1 MLLPEVADSAARG
14 KMHKHSASLPAALAR
29 QPSRGRLLSPR
40 YWPTW
45 AGLGVLWLL
54 SLLPFRLQL
63 AVGASLGALLRRLPL
78 RFVRIARRNIE
89 LCLPEL
95 GPAESRRLLD
105 RHFTSLG
112 IALLEIA
119 AAWWWPTARLR
130 KISRIEGMEHL
141 HTALARGH
149 GAILLTAHLTPLEIG
164 GRILAAATPVNIIYR
179 PTKNAALAHVL
190 GRCRSCNGGHAIPRD
205 DIRAMIAALKNN
217 ECVWYAPDQ
226 SYRKKG
232 AEMVSLFGIPAA
244 TNTATSRIARM
255 TGAAV
260 LPFWVERLPGS
271 AGYRAVIQ
279 PPLENFPSE
288 CPRAD
293 AERFHRLIEAQ
304 VRAVPDQYLWIHRR
318 FKGLGPDYPDYY
330 GRKVPLVVSARQPS
344 AASPLV

>member
-1 MLLPEVADSAARG
+1 MLR
-14 KMHKHSASLPAALAR
+14 
-29 QPSRGRLLSPR
+29 
-40 YWPTW
+40 
-45 AGLGVLWLL
+45 LL

-63 AVGASLGALLRRLPL
+63 LIGASAGALLRLLPL
-78 RFVRIARRNIE
+78 RFVRIARRNID

-95 GPAESRRLLD
+95 GAAARRRLLK
-105 RHFTSLG
+105 RPFARLG

-119 AAWWWPTARLR
+119 AAWWWPTARLQ

-141 HTALARGH
+141 QGALARGR
-149 GAILLTAHLTPLEIG
+149 GAILLTAHFTPLEIG
-164 GRILAAATPVNIIYR
+164 GRILAAATPVNVIYR
-179 PTKNAALAHVL
+179 PTRNEALAHVL

-205 DIRAMIAALKNN
+205 DIRAMVAALKNN

-260 LPFWVERLPGS
+260 LPFFVERLPGT

-279 PPLENFPSE
+279 PPLADFPSDS
-288 CPRAD
+288 PRAD
-293 AERFHRLIEAQ
+293 AERFHRFIEAQ
-304 VRAVPDQYLWIHRR
+304 VRARPDQYLWIHRR
-318 FKGLGPDYPDYY
+318 FKGLTPEYPDYY
-330 GRKVPLVVSARQPS
+330 GRARPLVVSARQPS
-344 AASPLV
+344 AASPVA

>member
-1 MLLPEVADSAARG
+1 
-14 KMHKHSASLPAALAR
+14 MHKHSASLPAAIGR
-29 QPSRGRLLSPR
+29 QPCWGRLLSPR

-45 AGLGVLWLL
+45 AGLGVLRLL

-63 AVGASLGALLRRLPL
+63 LIGASAGALLRLLPL
-78 RFVRIARRNIE
+78 RFVRIARRNID

-95 GPAESRRLLD
+95 GAAARRRLLK
-105 RHFTSLG
+105 RHFASLG

-119 AAWWWPTARLR
+119 AAWWWPTARLQ

-141 HTALARGH
+141 QGALARGR
-149 GAILLTAHLTPLEIG
+149 GAILLTAHFTPLEIG
-164 GRILAAATPVNIIYR
+164 GRILAAATPVNVIYR
-179 PTKNAALAHVL
+179 PTRNEALAHVL

-205 DIRAMIAALKNN
+205 DIRAMVAALKNN

-260 LPFWVERLPGS
+260 LPFFVERLPGT

-279 PPLENFPSE
+279 PPLADFPSDS
-288 CPRAD
+288 PRAD
-293 AERFHRLIEAQ
+293 AERFHRFIEAQ
-304 VRAVPDQYLWIHRR
+304 VRARPDQYLWIHRR
-318 FKGLGPDYPDYY
+318 FKGLTPEYPDYY
-330 GRKVPLVVSARQPS
+330 GRARPLVVSARRPS
-344 AASPLV
+344 AASPVA

>member
-1 MLLPEVADSAARG
+1 MRPRG
-14 KMHKHSASLPAALAR
+14 TMYRHSASLPAAPAR
-29 QPSRGRLLSPR
+29 QPRWGRLLSPR

-45 AGLGVLWLL
+45 VGLGVLRLL

-63 AVGASLGALLRRLPL
+63 ALGAGLGAVLRRLPL

-89 LCLPEL
+89 LCLPDL
-95 GPAESRRLLD
+95 GAAARRKLLD
-105 RHFTSLG
+105 RHFISLG

-130 KISRIEGMEHL
+130 KISRLEGMAHL
-141 HTALARGH
+141 QEALARGH

-179 PTKNAALAHVL
+179 PSKNEALAVLL
-190 GRCRSCNGGHAIPRD
+190 GRCRTRNGGHAIPRD
-205 DIRAMIAALKNN
+205 DIRAMIGALKNN

-260 LPFWVERLPGS
+260 LPFFVERLPGTG
-271 AGYRAVIQ
+271 GYRAVIQ
-279 PPLENFPSE
+279 PALENFPSDS
-288 CPRAD
+288 PRAD

-318 FKGLGPDYPDYY
+318 FKGLTPEYPNYY
-330 GRKVPLVVSARQPS
+330 GRKLPLAVSAPQPS
-344 AASPLV
+344 AASPAA

>member
-1 MLLPEVADSAARG
+1 MY
-14 KMHKHSASLPAALAR
+14 KHSGSLRAAEAR
-29 QPSRGRLLSPR
+29 QPSWVRLLSPR

-45 AGLGVLWLL
+45 AGLAALRLL

-63 AVGASLGALLRRLPL
+63 EVGAWLGAMLLRLPL

-95 GPAESRRLLD
+95 GDGARRQLLQ
-105 RHFTSLG
+105 RHFVSLG
-112 IALLEIA
+112 IALFEIA

-130 KISRIEGMEHL
+130 EISRIEGMEHL
-141 HTALARGH
+141 REALARGR

-179 PTKNAALAHVL
+179 PTKNEALAYVL
-190 GRCRSCNGGHAIPRD
+190 GLCRCRNGGHAIPRD

-232 AEMVSLFGIPAA
+232 AQMVSLFGIPAA

-260 LPFWVERLPGS
+260 LPFFVERLPGTG
-271 AGYRAVIQ
+271 GYRAVIQ
-279 PPLENFPSE
+279 PPLENFPSD

-304 VRAVPDQYLWIHRR
+304 VRTVPDQYLWIHRR
-318 FKGLGPDYPDYY
+318 FKGLTPEYPDYY
-330 GRKVPLVVSARQPS
+330 GRKLPLVVSARQPS
-344 AASPLV
+344 AASPAA